1 MFDDLLAA
9 NERYAESFSH
19 GHLTAPAAER
29 FALVTC
35 IDSRIEPLAMLGLG
49 IGDAKLM
56 RNAGGRVNDDVL
68 RSLILATNLLDV
80 DRVAVMHHTDCA
92 GASSQEELARRVG
105 EALGTDAPDTDF
117 LAIEGDPDAVLRAD
131 VERVRSCPL
140 IRSDVEVAGWRY
152 DVTTGRIAAIC

>member
-9 NERYAESFSH
+9 NERYASSFTH
-19 GHLTAPAAER
+19 GDLTAPARKR

-35 IDSRIEPLAMLGLG
+35 IDSRIEPLAVLGLG
-49 IGDAKLM
+49 IGDAKIL
-56 RNAGGRVNDDVL
+56 RNAGGRVNEDVL

-105 EALGTDAPDTDF
+105 EALGIDPPDRDF
-117 LAIEGDPDAVLRAD
+117 QAIDDPDATLAAD
-131 VERVRSCPL
+131 VEAVRSCPL
-140 IRSDVEVAGWRY
+140 VPDAVTVAGWRY
-152 DVTTGRIAAIC
+152 DVRTGRIAEVC

>member
-9 NERYAESFSH
+9 NERYAASFDL
-19 GHLTAPAAER
+19 GHLTAPARKR

-35 IDSRIEPLAMLGLG
+35 IDSRLDPLPMLGLG
-49 IGDAKLM
+49 LGDAKVL

-92 GASSQEELARRVG
+92 GASSQETLARRVG
-105 EALGTDAPDTDF
+105 ERLGIDPPERDF
-117 LAIEGDPDAVLRAD
+117 AAIGDPDATLAAD
-131 VERVRSCPL
+131 VEAVRSCPL
-140 IRSDVEVAGWRY
+140 IRDDVTVAGWRY
-152 DVTTGRIAAIC
+152 DVKTGRIAEVC